1 MTKLELVNRIFKT
14 QVKKYVPE
22 LSITFIF
29 IVLTSLTTAATAW
42 LLDPAIKEIFEN
54 KNKQML
60 YLIPVAIVFT
70 FIIKAFSIYGTR
82 IITIKVGIKIIKNI
96 QTLMAQKFLLSDI
109 SHITKKHS
117 GKYLS
122 NFTNDTTILFAV
134 LTGVVVTLFKEIFTL
149 IALLALM
156 FYHDWQLSL
165 LAMIM
170 IPVAAISS
178 KNIGKKMGKKV
189 HVSLEA
195 SDKFMKFLSEII
207 KGSWLIK
214 IYQKEEDELKKIS
227 MIIDERFKAIRKV
240 EQTRLGAGPI
250 MEIISAL
257 AIAIVVFFAG
267 YRSMQGAITLGEF
280 VSFLAALMLAYQPVK
295 ALAGINVG
303 IQEGIAAAKRIY
315 EIIDQKNE
323 IYNDENAPSLKLKN
337 ATLEFKNI
345 SFTYPDGTHAL
356 KNLSAK
362 IEGGKKVGLVGISGS
377 GKTTFLNLIPR
388 FFNLK
393 HGTILI
399 DDQNINNINLNSLRK
414 EISIVS
420 QDVILFDDTI
430 RSNILYGKASASDD
444 EIINACKFAAAQ
456 EFIEKLPNKYETI
469 IGENGI
475 KLSGGQKQRLSIAR
489 AILKDSPIILLD
501 EATSSLDSESEAV
514 IQKAIE
520 NLTKNKT
527 TIIIAHRLSTIRNCD
542 KILVFDSGQIVAE
555 GSHEFLVN
563 NSLIYKNLYEKQ
575 IISK

>member
-1 MTKLELVNRIFKT
+1 MTKLELINRIFKT
-14 QVKKYVPE
+14 QVKKYIPE

-122 NFTNDTTILFAV
+122 NFTNDTTILFTV
-134 LTGVVVTLFKEIFTL
+134 LTGVVVTLFKETFTL

-250 MEIISAL
+250 MEIISAI

-267 YRSMQGAITLGEF
+267 YRSMQGVITLGEF
-280 VSFLAALMLAYQPVK
+280 VSFLAALMLAYQPVR

-303 IQEGIAAAKRIY
+303 IQEGITAAKRIY

-430 RSNILYGKASASDD
+430 RSNILYGNASASND

-527 TIIIAHRLSTIRNCD
+527 TIIIAHRLSTIMNCD

-575 IISK
+575 IIS

>member
-1 MTKLELVNRIFKT
+1 MTRSELINRIFKT
-14 QVKKYVPE
+14 QVKKYIPE
-22 LSITFIF
+22 LSITFVF
-29 IVLTSLTTAATAW
+29 IILTSLTTAATAW

-54 KNKQML
+54 KNRQML
-60 YLIPVAIVFT
+60 YLIPLAIVFT

-122 NFTNDTTILFAV
+122 NFTNDITILFGV
-134 LTGVVVTLFKEIFTL
+134 LTGVVVTLFKETFTL
-149 IALLALM
+149 IALLGLM

-250 MEIISAL
+250 MEIISAV

-267 YRSMQGAITLGEF
+267 YRSIQGAITLGEF
-280 VSFLAALMLAYQPVK
+280 VSFLAALMLAYQPVR

-303 IQEGIAAAKRIY
+303 IQEGITAAKRIY

-323 IYNDENAPSLKLKN
+323 IFNDENAPSLKLKN

-430 RSNILYGKASASDD
+430 RSNILYGNASASND
-444 EIINACKFAAAQ
+444 EIVNACKFAAAQ
-456 EFIEKLPNKYETI
+456 DFVEKLPNKYETI

-527 TIIIAHRLSTIRNCD
+527 TIIIAHRLSTITNCD
-542 KILVFDSGQIVAE
+542 KILVFDDGQIVDE
-555 GSHEFLVN
+555 GSHEFLVK
-563 NSLIYKNLYEKQ
+563 NSSIYKNLYEKQ
-575 IISK
+575 IIN

>member
-1 MTKLELVNRIFKT
+1 MTKLELINRIFKT
-14 QVKKYVPE
+14 QVKKYIPE

-70 FIIKAFSIYGTR
+70 FIIKAFSVYGTR
-82 IITIKVGIKIIKNI
+82 IITNKVGIKIIKNI

-122 NFTNDTTILFAV
+122 NFTNDTTILFTV
-134 LTGVVVTLFKEIFTL
+134 LTGVVVTLFKETFTL
-149 IALLALM
+149 IALLGLM
-156 FYHDWQLSL
+156 FYYDWQLSL

-170 IPVAAISS
+170 IPIAAISS
-178 KNIGKKMGKKV
+178 KNIGKKMSKKV

-250 MEIISAL
+250 MEIISAI

-267 YRSMQGAITLGEF
+267 YRSMQGAITLGQF

-303 IQEGIAAAKRIY
+303 IQEGITAAKRIY

-362 IEGGKKVGLVGISGS
+362 IEGGKKIGLVGISGS

-399 DDQNINNINLNSLRK
+399 DDQNINSINLNSLRK

-430 RSNILYGKASASDD
+430 KSNILYGNASASDD

-456 EFIEKLPNKYETI
+456 DFIEKLPNKYETI

-527 TIIIAHRLSTIRNCD
+527 TIIIAHRLSTIMNCD
-542 KILVFDSGQIVAE
+542 KILVFDSGQIVDE
-555 GSHEFLVN
+555 GSHEFLVK
-563 NSLIYKNLYEKQ
+563 NSSIYKKLYEKQ
-575 IISK
+575 IIN

>member
-1 MTKLELVNRIFKT
+1 MTKLELINRIFKT
-14 QVKKYVPE
+14 QVKKYIPE

-122 NFTNDTTILFAV
+122 NFTNDTTILFTV

-149 IALLALM
+149 IALLGLM

-165 LAMIM
+165 LATIM
-170 IPVAAISS
+170 IPIAAISS

-250 MEIISAL
+250 MEIISAI

-280 VSFLAALMLAYQPVK
+280 VSFLAALMLAYQPVR

-303 IQEGIAAAKRIY
+303 IQEGITAAKRIY

-362 IEGGKKVGLVGISGS
+362 IEGGRKVGLVGISGS

-388 FFNLK
+388 FFNLE

-399 DDQNINNINLNSLRK
+399 DDQNINTINLNSLRK

-430 RSNILYGKASASDD
+430 RSNILYGNASASDD

-456 EFIEKLPNKYETI
+456 DFIEKLPNKYETI

-527 TIIIAHRLSTIRNCD
+527 TIIIAHRLSTIMNCD
-542 KILVFDSGQIVAE
+542 KILVFDNGQIVDE
-555 GSHEFLVN
+555 GSHEFLVK

-575 IISK
+575 IIN

>member
-1 MTKLELVNRIFKT
+1 MTKLELIKRVFKS
-14 QVKKYVPE
+14 QVKKYIPE
-22 LSITFIF
+22 LFLAFIF
-29 IVLTSLTTAATAW
+29 IILTSITTAITAW

-54 KNKQML
+54 KNNKML
-60 YLIPVAIVFT
+60 YIIPVAIVFT
-70 FIIKAFSIYGTR
+70 FVLKAFSIYGTR
-82 IITIKVGIKIIKNI
+82 IVTIKVGIKIIKNI

-122 NFTNDTTILFAV
+122 NFTNDTNILFLV
-134 LTGVVVTLFKEIFTL
+134 LTGVVVTLFKETFTL
-149 IALLALM
+149 IALLGLM
-156 FYHDWQLSL
+156 FYQDWQLSL
-165 LAMIM
+165 LAILM
-170 IPVAAISS
+170 IPIAVLSS

-189 HVSLEA
+189 LISLEA

-214 IYQKEEDELKKIS
+214 IYQKEEEELKKIS
-227 MIIDERFKAIRKV
+227 MIIDEKFKAIRKV

-250 MEIISAL
+250 MEIISSI

-267 YRSMQGAITLGEF
+267 YRSLQGAITLGEF

-303 IQEGIAAAKRIY
+303 IQEGIAAARRIY

-323 IYNDENAPSLKLKN
+323 IVNDENAPSLKLTN

-345 SFTYPDGTHAL
+345 SFVYPDGTQAL

-388 FFNLK
+388 FFNLE
-393 HGTILI
+393 HGQILV
-399 DDQNINNINLNSLRK
+399 DGQNINNINLNSLRK
-414 EISIVS
+414 EISLVS

-430 RSNILYGKASASDD
+430 KSNILYGNSSASDD
-444 EIINACKFAAAQ
+444 EVIAACEFAAAQ
-456 EFIEKLPNKYETI
+456 DFIEKLPHKYQTI

-489 AILKDSPIILLD
+489 AILKNSSIILLD
-501 EATSSLDSESEAV
+501 EATSSLDSESETV

-527 TIIIAHRLSTIRNCD
+527 TIIIAHRLSTIMNCD
-542 KILVFDSGQIVAE
+542 KILVFDNGQIISE

-563 NSLIYKNLYEKQ
+563 NSSVYKNLYEKQ
-575 IISK
+575 IIN

>member
-14 QVKKYVPE
+14 QVKYYFPE

-29 IVLTSLTTAATAW
+29 IILTSLTTAATAW

-54 KNKQML
+54 KNNKML
-60 YLIPVAIVFT
+60 YFIPIAIIFT
-70 FIIKAFSIYGTR
+70 FILKAFSIYGTR

-122 NFTNDTTILFAV
+122 NFTNDTKILFDV
-134 LTGVVVTLFKEIFTL
+134 LTGAVVTLFKETFTL
-149 IALLALM
+149 IALLGLM

-165 LAMIM
+165 LAVVM
-170 IPVAAISS
+170 IPIAAIFS
-178 KNIGKKMGKKV
+178 KNLGKRMGKKV

-195 SDKFMKFLSEII
+195 SDKFMKFLSELI

-214 IYQKEEDELKKIS
+214 IYQKEEEELKRIS

-250 MEIISAL
+250 MEIISAI

-267 YRSMQGAITLGEF
+267 LRSMQGAITLGEF

-295 ALAGINVG
+295 ALAGINIG
-303 IQEGIAAAKRIY
+303 IQEGVAAAKRIY

-323 IYNDENAPSLKLKN
+323 IYNDKNAPSLKLKN
-337 ATLEFKNI
+337 ATLEFKDIN
-345 SFTYPDGTHAL
+345 FTYPDGTQAL

-388 FFNLK
+388 LFNLK
-393 HGTILI
+393 QGTILI

-414 EISIVS
+414 EISLVS

-430 RSNILYGKASASDD
+430 KSNILYGNPSASAD
-444 EIINACKFAAAQ
+444 EIVQACKFAAAQ
-456 EFIEKLPNKYETI
+456 DFIEKLPNKYETI

-489 AILKDSPIILLD
+489 AILKDSSIILLD
-501 EATSSLDSESEAV
+501 EATSSLDSDSEAV

-520 NLTKNKT
+520 NLIKNKT
-527 TIIIAHRLSTIRNCD
+527 TIIIAHRLSTIMNCD
-542 KILVFDSGQIVAE
+542 KILVFDNGQIVAE
-555 GSHEFLVN
+555 GTHEFLVN
-563 NSLIYKNLYEKQ
+563 NSLIYKNLYQKQ
-575 IISK
+575 VIS

>member
-1 MTKLELVNRIFKT
+1 MNKIDLIKRIFRT
-14 QVKKYVPE
+14 QVKRYIPE
-22 LSITFIF
+22 LSLTFIF
-29 IVLTSLTTAATAW
+29 IILTSLTTAATAW

-54 KNKQML
+54 KNLKML
-60 YLIPVAIVFT
+60 YFIPLAIVLT

-96 QTLMAQKFLLSDI
+96 QTLMAKKFLLSDI

-117 GKYLS
+117 GRYLS
-122 NFTNDTTILFAV
+122 NFTSDTGVLFGV
-134 LTGVVVTLFKEIFTL
+134 LTGVVVTLFKETFTL
-149 IALLALM
+149 IALLGLM

-165 LAMIM
+165 LAIIM
-170 IPVAAISS
+170 IPVAAFSS
-178 KNIGKKMGKKV
+178 RNLGKKMGKKV
-189 HVSLEA
+189 NVSLEA
-195 SDKFMKFLSEII
+195 SDKFMKFLSEMI

-214 IYQKEEDELKKIS
+214 IYQKEEEELKRIS
-227 MIIDERFKAIRKV
+227 MVIDERFKAIRKV

-250 MEIISAL
+250 MEIISAT

-280 VSFLAALMLAYQPVK
+280 VSFLAALMLAYQPVR
-295 ALAGINVG
+295 ALAGINIG

-323 IYNDENAPSLKLKN
+323 IYHDENAPSLKLNN
-337 ATLEFKNI
+337 ASIEFKNI

-362 IEGGKKVGLVGISGS
+362 IEGGTKVGLVGISGS

-388 FFNLK
+388 FFHLK
-393 HGTILI
+393 NGSIFI
-399 DDQNINNINLNSLRK
+399 DNQNINDINLNSLRK
-414 EISIVS
+414 EISLVS

-430 RSNILYGKASASDD
+430 KANILYGNAFASNE
-444 EIINACKFAAAQ
+444 EIIEACKFAAAQ
-456 EFIEKLPNKYETI
+456 DFVEKLPNKYETI

-489 AILKDSPIILLD
+489 AILKNSSIILLD
-501 EATSSLDSESEAV
+501 EATSSLDSESESV

-527 TIIIAHRLSTIRNCD
+527 TIIIAHRLSTVMNCD
-542 KILVFDSGQIVAE
+542 KILVFENGQIIEE
-555 GSHEFLVN
+555 GKHEFLVN
-563 NSLIYKNLYEKQ
+563 NSSTYKKLYEKQ
-575 IISK
+575 IIN

>member
-14 QVKKYVPE
+14 QVKKYIPE

-60 YLIPVAIVFT
+60 YLIPITIVFT

-122 NFTNDTTILFAV
+122 NFTNDTTILFTV
-134 LTGVVVTLFKEIFTL
+134 LTGVVVTLFKETFTL

-250 MEIISAL
+250 MEIISAI

-280 VSFLAALMLAYQPVK
+280 VSFLAALMLAYQPVR

-303 IQEGIAAAKRIY
+303 IQEGITAAKRIY

-430 RSNILYGKASASDD
+430 RSNILYGNASASDD

-527 TIIIAHRLSTIRNCD
+527 TIIIAHRLSTIMNCD
-542 KILVFDSGQIVAE
+542 KILVFDSGQIVVE

-575 IISK
+575 IIS

>member
-1 MTKLELVNRIFKT
+1 MTKLELIKRIFKS
-14 QVKKYVPE
+14 QVKKYIPE
-22 LSITFIF
+22 LFLAFIF
-29 IVLTSLTTAATAW
+29 IILTSITTAITAW

-54 KNKQML
+54 KNNKML
-60 YLIPVAIVFT
+60 YIIPVAIVFT
-70 FIIKAFSIYGTR
+70 FVLKAFSIYGTR
-82 IITIKVGIKIIKNI
+82 IVTIKVGIKIIKNI

-122 NFTNDTTILFAV
+122 NFTNDTNILFSV
-134 LTGVVVTLFKEIFTL
+134 LTGVVVTLFKETFTL
-149 IALLALM
+149 IALLGLM
-156 FYHDWQLSL
+156 FYQDWQLSL
-165 LAMIM
+165 LAILM
-170 IPVAAISS
+170 IPIAVLSS

-189 HVSLEA
+189 LISLEA

-214 IYQKEEDELKKIS
+214 IYQKEEEELKKIS
-227 MIIDERFKAIRKV
+227 MIIDEKFKAIRKV

-250 MEIISAL
+250 MEIISSI

-267 YRSMQGAITLGEF
+267 YRSLQGAITLGEF

-303 IQEGIAAAKRIY
+303 IQEGIAAARRIY

-323 IYNDENAPSLKLKN
+323 IVNDENAPSLKLTN

-345 SFTYPDGTHAL
+345 SFVYPDGTQAL

-388 FFNLK
+388 FFNLE
-393 HGTILI
+393 HGQILV
-399 DDQNINNINLNSLRK
+399 DGQNINNINLNSLRK
-414 EISIVS
+414 EISLVS

-430 RSNILYGKASASDD
+430 KSNILYGNSSASDD
-444 EIINACKFAAAQ
+444 EVIAACEFAAAQ
-456 EFIEKLPNKYETI
+456 DFIEKLPHKYQTI

-489 AILKDSPIILLD
+489 AILKNSSIILLD
-501 EATSSLDSESEAV
+501 EATSSLDSESETV

-527 TIIIAHRLSTIRNCD
+527 TIIIAHRLSTIMNCD
-542 KILVFDSGQIVAE
+542 KILVFDNGQIISE

-563 NSLIYKNLYEKQ
+563 NSSVYKNLYEKQ
-575 IISK
+575 IIN

>member
-1 MTKLELVNRIFKT
+1 
-14 QVKKYVPE
+14 
-22 LSITFIF
+22 
-29 IVLTSLTTAATAW
+29 
-42 LLDPAIKEIFEN
+42 
-54 KNKQML
+54 
-60 YLIPVAIVFT
+60 
-70 FIIKAFSIYGTR
+70 
-82 IITIKVGIKIIKNI
+82 
-96 QTLMAQKFLLSDI
+96 
-109 SHITKKHS
+109 
-117 GKYLS
+117 
-122 NFTNDTTILFAV
+122 
-134 LTGVVVTLFKEIFTL
+134 
-149 IALLALM
+149 
-156 FYHDWQLSL
+156 
-165 LAMIM
+165 MIM
-170 IPVAAISS
+170 IPIAAISS

-189 HVSLEA
+189 HASLEA

-250 MEIISAL
+250 MEIISAV

-267 YRSMQGAITLGEF
+267 YRSIQGAITLGEF
-280 VSFLAALMLAYQPVK
+280 VSFLAALMLAYQPVR

-303 IQEGIAAAKRIY
+303 IQEGITAAKRIY

-323 IYNDENAPSLKLKN
+323 IFNDENAPSLKLKN

-430 RSNILYGKASASDD
+430 RSNILYGNASASDD

-456 EFIEKLPNKYETI
+456 DFVEKLPNKYETI

-501 EATSSLDSESEAV
+501 EATSSLDSESEVV

-527 TIIIAHRLSTIRNCD
+527 TIIIAHRLSTIMNCD
-542 KILVFDSGQIVAE
+542 KILVFDDGQIVDE
-555 GSHEFLVN
+555 GSHQFLVK
-563 NSLIYKNLYEKQ
+563 NSSIYKNLYEKQ
-575 IISK
+575 IIN

>member
-1 MTKLELVNRIFKT
+1 MNKIDLVKRIFRT
-14 QVKKYVPE
+14 QVKRYIPE
-22 LSITFIF
+22 LSLTFLF
-29 IVLTSLTTAATAW
+29 IIITSLTTAATAW

-54 KNKQML
+54 KNIKML
-60 YLIPVAIVFT
+60 YFIPLAIVLT
-70 FIIKAFSIYGTR
+70 FIIKAFAIYGTR
-82 IITIKVGIKIIKNI
+82 IVTIKVGIKIIKNI
-96 QTLMAQKFLLSDI
+96 QTLMAKKFLLSDI

-122 NFTNDTTILFAV
+122 NFTADTGILFGV
-134 LTGVVVTLFKEIFTL
+134 LTGVVVTLFKETFTL
-149 IALLALM
+149 IALLGLM

-165 LAMIM
+165 LAIIM
-170 IPVAAISS
+170 IPIAALSS
-178 KNIGKKMGKKV
+178 KNLGKKMGKKV
-189 HVSLEA
+189 YISLEA
-195 SDKFMKFLSEII
+195 SDKFMKFLSEMI

-214 IYQKEEDELKKIS
+214 IYQKEEEELKRIS
-227 MIIDERFKAIRKV
+227 MVIDERFKAIRKV

-250 MEIISAL
+250 MEIISAI

-280 VSFLAALMLAYQPVK
+280 VSFLAALMLAYQPVR
-295 ALAGINVG
+295 ALAGINIG

-323 IYNDENAPSLKLKN
+323 IYHDENAPSLKLNN
-337 ATLEFKNI
+337 ASIEFKNI

-362 IEGGKKVGLVGISGS
+362 IEGGTKVGLVGISGS

-388 FFNLK
+388 FFHLK
-393 HGTILI
+393 NGSIFI
-399 DDQNINNINLNSLRK
+399 DDQNINDINLNSLRK
-414 EISIVS
+414 EISLVS

-430 RSNILYGKASASDD
+430 RANILYGNAFASNE
-444 EIINACKFAAAQ
+444 EIIEACKFAAAQ
-456 EFIEKLPNKYETI
+456 DFVEKLPNKYETI

-489 AILKDSPIILLD
+489 AILKNSSIILLD
-501 EATSSLDSESEAV
+501 EATSSLDSESESV

-527 TIIIAHRLSTIRNCD
+527 TIIIAHRLSTVMNCD
-542 KILVFDSGQIVAE
+542 KILVFENGQIIE
-555 GSHEFLVN
+555 DGKHEFLVN
-563 NSLIYKNLYEKQ
+563 NSSTYKKLYEKQ
-575 IISK
+575 IIN

>member
-1 MTKLELVNRIFKT
+1 MTKLELINRIFRT
-14 QVKKYVPE
+14 QIKKYIPE
-22 LSITFIF
+22 LSITFVF
-29 IVLTSLTTAATAW
+29 IILTSLTTAATAW

-54 KNKQML
+54 KNREML
-60 YLIPVAIVFT
+60 YLIPLAIVFT

-82 IITIKVGIKIIKNI
+82 IITIKIGIKIIKNI

-122 NFTNDTTILFAV
+122 NFTNDITILFTI
-134 LTGVVVTLFKEIFTL
+134 LTGVVVTLFKETFTL
-149 IALLALM
+149 IALLGLM

-250 MEIISAL
+250 MEIISAV

-267 YRSMQGAITLGEF
+267 YRSIQGAITLGEF
-280 VSFLAALMLAYQPVK
+280 VSFLAALMLAYQPVR

-303 IQEGIAAAKRIY
+303 IQEGITAAKRIY

-323 IYNDENAPSLKLKN
+323 IFNDENAPSLKLKN

-430 RSNILYGKASASDD
+430 RSNILYGNPSASND
-444 EIINACKFAAAQ
+444 EIVNACKFAAAQ
-456 EFIEKLPNKYETI
+456 DFVEKLPNKYETI

-527 TIIIAHRLSTIRNCD
+527 TIIIAHRLSTIMNCD
-542 KILVFDSGQIVAE
+542 KILVFDNGQIVDE
-555 GSHEFLVN
+555 GSHEFLVK
-563 NSLIYKNLYEKQ
+563 NSSIYKNLYEKQ
-575 IISK
+575 IIN

>member
-1 MTKLELVNRIFKT
+1 MTKLELINRIFKT
-14 QVKKYVPE
+14 QVKKYIPE

-122 NFTNDTTILFAV
+122 NFTNDTTILFTV

-149 IALLALM
+149 IALLGLM

-170 IPVAAISS
+170 IPIAAISS

-250 MEIISAL
+250 MEIISAI

-280 VSFLAALMLAYQPVK
+280 VSFLAALMLAYQPVR

-303 IQEGIAAAKRIY
+303 IQEGVTAAKRIY

-388 FFNLK
+388 FFNLE

-399 DDQNINNINLNSLRK
+399 DDQNINSINLNSLRK

-430 RSNILYGKASASDD
+430 RSNILYGNASASDD

-456 EFIEKLPNKYETI
+456 DFIEKLPNKYETI

-527 TIIIAHRLSTIRNCD
+527 TIIIAHRLSTIMNCD
-542 KILVFDSGQIVAE
+542 KILVFDNGQIVDE
-555 GSHEFLVN
+555 GTHEFLVN
-563 NSLIYKNLYEKQ
+563 NSLIYKNLYQKQ
-575 IISK
+575 VIS

>member
-14 QVKKYVPE
+14 QVKKYIPE

-60 YLIPVAIVFT
+60 YLIPIAIVFT

-122 NFTNDTTILFAV
+122 NFTNDTTILFTV
-134 LTGVVVTLFKEIFTL
+134 LTGVVVTLFKETFTL

-250 MEIISAL
+250 MEIISAI

-280 VSFLAALMLAYQPVK
+280 VSFLAALMLAYQPVR

-303 IQEGIAAAKRIY
+303 IQEGITAAKRIY

-430 RSNILYGKASASDD
+430 RSNILYGNASASDD

-527 TIIIAHRLSTIRNCD
+527 TIIIAHRLSTIMNCD
-542 KILVFDSGQIVAE
+542 KILVFDSGQIVDE
-555 GSHEFLVN
+555 GSHEFLVK
-563 NSLIYKNLYEKQ
+563 NSSIYKNLYEKQ
-575 IISK
+575 IIN

>member
-1 MTKLELVNRIFKT
+1 MTKLELINRIFKT
-14 QVKKYVPE
+14 QVKKYIPE
-22 LSITFIF
+22 LSITFVF
-29 IVLTSLTTAATAW
+29 IVLTSLATAATAW

-60 YLIPVAIVFT
+60 YLIPLAIVFT

-96 QTLMAQKFLLSDI
+96 QTLMAQKFLLSDM

-122 NFTNDTTILFAV
+122 NFTNDITILFTI
-134 LTGVVVTLFKEIFTL
+134 LTGVVVTLFKETFTL
-149 IALLALM
+149 IALLGLM

-170 IPVAAISS
+170 IPIAAISS

-250 MEIISAL
+250 MEIISAV

-267 YRSMQGAITLGEF
+267 YRSIQGAITLGEF
-280 VSFLAALMLAYQPVK
+280 VSFLAALMLAYQPVR

-303 IQEGIAAAKRIY
+303 IQEGITAAKRIY

-323 IYNDENAPSLKLKN
+323 IFNDENAPSLKLKN

-430 RSNILYGKASASDD
+430 RSNILYGNASASDD

-456 EFIEKLPNKYETI
+456 DFVEKLPNKYETI

-501 EATSSLDSESEAV
+501 EATSSLDSESEVV

-527 TIIIAHRLSTIRNCD
+527 TIIIAHRLSTITNCD
-542 KILVFDSGQIVAE
+542 KILVFDDGQIVDE
-555 GSHEFLVN
+555 GSHEFLVK
-563 NSLIYKNLYEKQ
+563 NSSTYKNLYEKQ
-575 IISK
+575 IIN